1 MKRQR
6 GRSRR
11 SGGSSSNNLNRHY
24 ESNGPDVK
32 IRGTAQQI
40 LDKYLQYA
48 RDAQTSGDRVSSEAY
63 FQHAEHYQR
72 LIASMQPK
80 EKRRNPDEESEEEA
94 QSSNAE
100 TPRSDSRDSGEGSKD
115 KTPEPERAAGAD
127 SGSDALRVIDGDG
140 EGEESGKDKAEAE
153 ADADAGE
160 AKPKRRRTY
169 RRKTSEDKPA
179 DVADDG
185 LAKTLARGAESES
198 ASAAAE

>member
-48 RDAQTSGDRVSSEAY
+48 RDAQTSGDRVTSEAC

-72 LIASMQPK
+72 LIASMQPR
-80 EKRRNPDEESEEEA
+80 EKRRNPDEEGEDDEQELA
-94 QSSNAE
+94 DA
-100 TPRSDSRDSGEGSKD
+100 PRSEPRENGEPRRDSA
-115 KTPEPERAAGAD
+115 PEAGLPAGAD
-127 SGSDALRVIDGDG
+127 TGSDALRVIDRADEAGDPDTAETQG
-140 EGEESGKDKAEAE
+140 EASS
-153 ADADAGE
+153 GE

-169 RRKTSEDKPA
+169 RRKTGDDKPVEA
-179 DVADDG
+179 AEDG
-185 LAKTLARGAESES
+185 LAKTLARGTESES